1 MSVSPD
7 GDRIVIV
14 TFISSNNTF
23 ACSTT
28 FVSACS
34 SEDIKEGIR
43 VKLEFSAFTT
53 FTSMPAS
60 FWRLYC

>member
-14 TFISSNNTF
+14 PFVFSNNIF

-28 FVSACS
+28 FVPDS
-34 SEDIKEGIR
+34 S
-43 VKLEFSAFTT
+43 
-53 FTSMPAS
+53 
-60 FWRLYC
+60 C